1 MPGMQHTT
9 TGLREWIGRTESRSD
24 VVTAWPA
31 TALAAT
37 LGLSA
42 ILLLC
47 AVAGQAEPL
56 PGGAARRTVDIDGMP
71 IDVHTYKPDHYGG
84 GPLLISL
91 HGLGRNARGYR
102 DYAAPLADR
111 LGLLVVAPLFDRA
124 RFPTWR
130 YQAGGIVRAQN
141 QVATGDMTV
150 EPAEDWTGRI
160 ILKVIDAVRVAEGRP
175 DLPYYL
181 IGHSAG
187 GQALSR
193 FAAFVPN
200 SARRIV
206 IANPSTYVWPTR
218 AERFPYGF
226 GGLPAALADD
236 AAIRRYL
243 AQPVTILLGTT
254 DVRRDADLN
263 VRDGA
268 ERQGTNRHERGLNAF
283 RAARDVAQA
292 RRWPFNW
299 RLIEVDGVPH
309 NARRMFDSLQ
319 AMAALGA
326 E

>member
-1 MPGMQHTT
+1 
-9 TGLREWIGRTESRSD
+9 LS
-24 VVTAWPA
+24 A
-31 TALAAT
+31 TARYPGT
-37 LGLSA
+37 ISLSG

-47 AVAGQAEPL
+47 AVTGQADPL
-56 PGGAARRTVDIDGMP
+56 PGGTAHRTVDIDGAP
-71 IDVHTYKPDHYGG
+71 IELHTYKPEHYGG
-84 GPLLISL
+84 GPLLVTL
-91 HGLGRNARGYR
+91 HGLGRNAGGYR
-102 DYAAPLADR
+102 DYAKPLADR
-111 LGLLVVAPLFDRA
+111 LGLLVVAPLLDRA

-141 QVATGDMTV
+141 QAATGDMPV
-150 EPAEDWTGRI
+150 EPAEDWTGRL
-160 ILKVIDAVRVAEGRP
+160 ILKVIDAVRAMEGRP

-193 FAAFVPN
+193 LAAFVPN

-243 AQPVTILLGTT
+243 AQPVTILLGTA
-254 DVRRDADLN
+254 DVNRDADLN
-263 VRDGA
+263 VREGP

-283 RAARDVAQA
+283 RAARAA
-292 RRWPFNW
+292 AEAHRWPFNW
-299 RLIEVDGVPH
+299 RLIEVEGVAH
-309 NARRMFDSLQ
+309 SARRMFDSPQ
-319 AMAALGA
+319 AAQALGA
-326 E
+326 D